1 MNYSEFLV
9 AVGLSYV
16 FYVIDYNIECSYGD
30 MEVRYV
36 LCNKY
41 RDEGITV
48 LCVNT
53 HDVY

>member
-1 MNYSEFLV
+1 MRAAGGCCCV
-9 AVGLSYV
+9 
-16 FYVIDYNIECSYGD
+16 YVIAYNMYCSDGD
-30 MEVRYV
+30 MEVQYM